1 MAAIAYSLI
10 SNSWY
15 KSTHEILNG
24 SHSII
29 EFCLERNH
37 FLKEK
42 AHIRLGYYATHI
54 LILEIPKMV
63 QDTSVDF

>member
-1 MAAIAYSLI
+1 LD
-10 SNSWY
+10 
-15 KSTHEILNG
+15 G